1 MVSDTHQ
8 KKVLGYI
15 DKGESEGA
23 KLVVDGR
30 KLRVPGYD
38 AGYYVG
44 GTLFDHVTPEMTIW
58 REEIFDQC
66 WGLCARRTMTAPLS
80 WSTATSLATVAPSS
94 PATATPR
101 VNSSTTCRRGWLG

>member
-1 MVSDTHQ
+1 MGPVVSDTHQ

-58 REEIFDQC
+58 REEIFGPVLGIVRAADYDSALEAGQQ
-66 WGLCARRTMTAPLS
+66 
-80 WSTATSLATVAPSS
+80 
-94 PATATPR
+94 PR
-101 VNSSTTCRRGWLG
+101 VWQRQRRFHQQRPHRA

>member
-1 MVSDTHQ
+1 MRAGKRTRWDRWCLIPTRKSAR
-8 KKVLGYI
+8 YI

-58 REEIFDQC
+58 REEIFVRC
-66 WGLCARRTMTAPLS
+66 WGLCARRL
-80 WSTATSLATVAPSS
+80 
-94 PATATPR
+94 
-101 VNSSTTCRRGWLG
+101 